1 MLRSSITQSTLILT
15 KHISRKKNILIRI
28 AFVLI
33 VAEVF
38 NALTSS
44 ELVNIFIDYLVN
56 LNNT

>member
-1 MLRSSITQSTLILT
+1 MLRSSFTQSTLILT